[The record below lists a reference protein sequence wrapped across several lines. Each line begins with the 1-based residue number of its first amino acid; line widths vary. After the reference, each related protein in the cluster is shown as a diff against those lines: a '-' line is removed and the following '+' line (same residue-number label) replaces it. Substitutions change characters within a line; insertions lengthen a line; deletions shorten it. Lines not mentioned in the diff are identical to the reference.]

1 MDKIGEKMKV
11 VFKLLLIM
19 VSCNA
24 FNVYGEDN
32 ESIIS
37 STKSVSGNIENS
49 EVISS
54 SISYQTVIITTP
66 DISSSSIQTDVL
78 PSSTFSV
85 TNTTESVFS
94 DTSLIKEDI
103 KKESTQTT
111 PLERGVINLGYP
123 YIGLGYSYG
132 NCLYGIRG
140 AFGNGIS
147 VYAFRISIFEN
158 SNKKTLPYIGL
169 ELGGISFD
177 TYSLEGNGVESGIFF
192 GLEHYISKNI
202 SFSSEFYPVFITVKS
217 GDYRINRLEF
227 VLNFGFNFYWR
238 NK

>member
-19 VSCNA
+19 MWCNA
-24 FNVYGEDN
+24 FNVYGENN
-32 ESIIS
+32 ESMIS
-37 STKSVSGNIENS
+37 STK
-49 EVISS
+49 
-54 SISYQTVIITTP
+54 
-66 DISSSSIQTDVL
+66 
-78 PSSTFSV
+78 
-85 TNTTESVFS
+85 SVFS
-94 DTSLIKEDI
+94 DTSLTKKDI
-103 KKESTQTT
+103 KKPKEKDIKEETTQTT
-111 PLERGVINLGYP
+111 PSDRGVINLGYP
-123 YIGLGYSYG
+123 YIGLGYNYG
-132 NCLYGIRG
+132 NWLYGIRG

-217 GDYRINRLEF
+217 GDYRVNRLEF

>member
-19 VSCNA
+19 MWCNA
-24 FNVYGEDN
+24 FNVYGEN
-32 ESIIS
+32 SESMIS
-37 STKSVSGNIENS
+37 STK
-49 EVISS
+49 
-54 SISYQTVIITTP
+54 
-66 DISSSSIQTDVL
+66 
-78 PSSTFSV
+78 
-85 TNTTESVFS
+85 SVFS
-94 DTSLIKEDI
+94 DTSLMKKDI
-103 KKESTQTT
+103 KKPKEKDKKDIKEETTQTT
-111 PLERGVINLGYP
+111 PIDRGVINLGYP
-123 YIGLGYSYG
+123 YIGLGYNYG
-132 NCLYGIRG
+132 NWLYGIRG
-140 AFGNGIS
+140 AFGNEIS

-217 GDYRINRLEF
+217 GDYRVNRLEF

-238 NK
+238 NR

>member
-19 VSCNA
+19 MWCNA
-24 FNVYGEDN
+24 FNVYGENN
-32 ESIIS
+32 ESMIS
-37 STKSVSGNIENS
+37 STKSA
-49 EVISS
+49 
-54 SISYQTVIITTP
+54 
-66 DISSSSIQTDVL
+66 
-78 PSSTFSV
+78 
-85 TNTTESVFS
+85 FS
-94 DTSLIKEDI
+94 DTSLTKKDI
-103 KKESTQTT
+103 KKPKEKDIKEETTQTT
-111 PLERGVINLGYP
+111 PIDRGVINLGYP
-123 YIGLGYSYG
+123 YIGLGYNYG
-132 NCLYGIRG
+132 NWLYGIRG

-217 GDYRINRLEF
+217 GDYRVNRLEF
-227 VLNFGFNFYWR
+227 VLNFGFNFYVG
-238 NK
+238 KKHK